1 MNNYFDNYYYIDYH
15 LDMETKRL
23 IIRTLTNKDAYDI
36 FKHIYHDRKV
46 QETFLANY
54 VDNFEDFNFERI
66 LDYFEKN
73 RSFYYGI
80 ELKDTHECIGMIF
93 ENDRINE
100 DIEIGYAIGSNHW
113 NKGYV
118 SEALE
123 VVIEELKQRE
133 DCKRIFA
140 GAFSDNIASLRVME
154 KCGMKFAYV
163 IEKELEWQGKM
174 YDVTYYEI
182 IKEI

>member
-1 MNNYFDNYYYIDYH
+1 
-15 LDMETKRL
+15 METNRL

-36 FKHIYHDRKV
+36 FKNIYHDEKV

-54 VDNFEDFNFERI
+54 VESFDVFNFDRI
-66 LDYFEKN
+66 IDYFEKN

-93 ENDRINE
+93 ENEKINE
-100 DIEIGYAIGSNHW
+100 DIEIGYAIGFEHW
-113 NKGYV
+113 NNGYV

-123 VVIEELKQRE
+123 AVIDELKNRN

-140 GAFSDNIASLRVME
+140 GAFSENKGSLRVME
-154 KCGMKFAYV
+154 KCGMKYAYT
-163 IEKELEWQGKM
+163 IEKELEWHGKM
-174 YDVTYYEI
+174 HDCTYYEI
-182 IKEI
+182 VKENENV